1 MQLPA
6 NNSLERFNN
15 EFMQHKIQDNA
26 STGLLKS
33 QSFKKML

>member
-6 NNSLERFNN
+6 VNSLERFNN
-15 EFMQHKIQDNA
+15 EFMKPKIQDNA
-26 STGLLKS
+26 STGHLKS